1 MRIAVVYF
9 PAGGGNRLKSLAQAV
24 AAGVEEQGHTVQLI
38 DATKEYDR
46 KLTMY
51 EYLCIGAEP
60 SSFLSGKVPDS
71 IPRYL
76 SSAGVIAGKRCFAFV
91 AKRGLATGKCLSRLM
106 ARMEGEGM
114 FLKYSEVLS
123 SPEQAKEI
131 SKRLNIS

>member
-24 AAGVEEQGHTVQLI
+24 AAGVEEQGHTVHLI
-38 DATKEYDR
+38 DASREHDK

-51 EYLCIGAEP
+51 EYLCIGTEP
-60 SSFLSGKVPDS
+60 VSFLSGKVS
-71 IPRYL
+71 ENIQRYL
-76 SSAGVIAGKRCFAFV
+76 SSSGVVAGKRCFAFV
-91 AKRGLATGKCLSRLM
+91 AKRGLATGRCLSRLM
-106 ARMEGEGM
+106 SRMEGEGM

-131 SKRLNIS
+131 SKRLNIK